1 MALLSELQ
9 RWIRDERRKS
19 EADEPSAPLDTAPDA
34 ELSPELAKR
43 LAELASSHPALH
55 ASLSRLN
62 PAQSAAVL
70 TDQPATL
77 VRAQVG
83 SGKTTV
89 LVHKVLYLHAVL
101 RVPLA
106 EIAVLTFTNKAAR
119 EIRQRLTAMAVA
131 MAGENDDSAGD
142 AWLIGTFHGVARALL
157 VEALPLDGIGYRP
170 DFGIIDEAGREE
182 LCDALIKQ
190 HKLKVGRRSSLRK
203 RMATGD
209 GDLKR
214 ISELLAEA
222 KRARN
227 QMDFDD
233 LLDFA
238 NCLLPS
244 APTAFRRPIA
254 PRWVLVDEAQD
265 CEARELEFLRRLAG
279 ANTRF
284 FAVGDPRQAIYGFR
298 NGDLDVCSALLT
310 EWRCRLLELPRNYRS
325 TGIIL
330 QAARAVLGAQ
340 SAGGSLVCT
349 REAGGTVSVFRHHD
363 AVSEAIYLAD
373 RVAALRG
380 QGVPLGEIA
389 VLYRLRSQGETLA
402 RVFRERGLPVL
413 ETARDY
419 QQLHSEAVRLLTLHA
434 AKGLEFR
441 HVFICGL
448 NQGVLPLGFED
459 NAEERRLLFV
469 GITRAR
475 DTVELSYLARPDA
488 PQALALPS
496 AYIGKIPAD
505 LVEWKDLPA
514 TPPPAPAAPP
524 PANTGF
530 ALGQHVRHPRYGQ
543 GVVTAVTA
551 DTVDCDFGKLGA
563 KSFSTKLC
571 PLLPG

>member
-19 EADEPSAPLDTAPDA
+19 EGDEPSAPLDTASDT
-34 ELSPELAKR
+34 ELSPALTAR

-55 ASLSRLN
+55 ASLARLN
-62 PAQSAAVL
+62 PAQIAAVL
-70 TDQPATL
+70 TDEPATL

-89 LVHKVLYLHAVL
+89 LVHKVLYLHVVL
-101 RVPLA
+101 RVPLS

-119 EIRQRLTAMAVA
+119 EIRQRLGAMAVSV
-131 MAGENDDSAGD
+131 AGENDESAGD

-157 VEALPLDGIGYRP
+157 VEALPLNRIGYRP
-170 DFGIIDEAGREE
+170 DFGIIDETGREE
-182 LCDALIKQ
+182 LCDALIKR

-203 RMATGD
+203 RLAKAD
-209 GDLKR
+209 GDVRRL
-214 ISELLAEA
+214 SELLAEE

-233 LLDFA
+233 LIDFA
-238 NCLLPS
+238 NALLAS
-244 APTAFRRPIA
+244 EAGSFRRPLS

-265 CEARELEFLRRLAG
+265 CETRELELLRRLAG

-298 NGDLDVCSALLT
+298 NGDLDVCAALLT

-325 TGIIL
+325 TGVIL
-330 QAARAVLGAQ
+330 QAARAVLGTQA
-340 SAGGSLVCT
+340 AGGSLVCT
-349 REAGGTVSVFRHHD
+349 REAGGTVGVLRHHD
-363 AVSEAIYLAD
+363 AVSESIYLAD
-373 RVAALRG
+373 RLAALRV
-380 QGVPLGEIA
+380 QGVPLGEVA

-402 RVFRERGLPVL
+402 RVFRERGVPVL

-419 QQLHSEAVRLLTLHA
+419 QQLHSEAARLLTLHA

-448 NQGVLPLGFED
+448 NQGVLPLGFDD

-514 TPPPAPAAPP
+514 TLPPVNAAPAPPTA
-524 PANTGF
+524 GF
-530 ALGQHVRHPRYGQ
+530 VLGQHVRHPRYGQ
-543 GVVTAVTA
+543 GVITAVSA

-571 PLLPG
+571 PLQPG